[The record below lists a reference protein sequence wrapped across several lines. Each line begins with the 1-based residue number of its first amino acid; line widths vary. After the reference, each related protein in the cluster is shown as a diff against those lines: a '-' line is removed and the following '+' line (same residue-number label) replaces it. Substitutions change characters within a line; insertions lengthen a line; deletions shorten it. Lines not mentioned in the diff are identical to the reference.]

1 MKKKQNIAIFERL
14 WLASIAIGVVL
25 SFFDDKPAIPFLD
38 PLTMFYL
45 QLFAA
50 ASNLWLVLLVSRKNS
65 KGSFYLLLIS
75 FIAGAAF
82 DVPGLI
88 DMSIRGLPW
97 VLSITQYLLQI
108 VGIYYLLVGKN
119 AKPSR
124 SMDLANADSKLLDC
138 ALGLLESGKYTAAI
152 TLFNG
157 IIESDPG
164 NIDAYCGRGICFMR
178 TGEKEK
184 GLADINFAALNGNIS
199 ALELLRKQ

>member
-1 MKKKQNIAIFERL
+1 MKTKQNIAIFERL
-14 WLASIAIGVVL
+14 WLISIAIGVVL
-25 SFFDDKPAIPFLD
+25 SVFDNKPAIPFLD
-38 PLTMFYL
+38 PMTMFYL

-75 FIAGAAF
+75 FLAGAAF

-88 DMSIRGLPW
+88 DMSIRGFPW
-97 VLSITQYLLQI
+97 VLTFTQYLLQTA
-108 VGIYYLLVGKN
+108 GIYFLLVGKN

-124 SMDLANADSKLLDC
+124 AMGLAKADSKLLDC
-138 ALGLLESGKYTAAI
+138 ALSLLESGNYTSAI
-152 TLFNG
+152 TLFTG

-178 TGEKEK
+178 TGEKEN
-184 GLADINFAALNGNIS
+184 GLADINFAALNGNIP
-199 ALELLRKQ
+199 AMELLRKQ